1 MFEKEQARSRTH
13 TSAIRNLVAQ
23 ALATGFLST
32 TAEEHLRLL
41 MAAGYD
47 LEDFRAIMDLQ
58 YAAERGQVLQE
69 SRLKLGVSE
78 AVAVA
83 QAS

>member
-1 MFEKEQARSRTH
+1 MFQKEHARSRTQV
-13 TSAIRNLVAQ
+13 SVIRNLVAQ
-23 ALATGFLST
+23 ALATGYLST
-32 TAEEHLRLL
+32 TAEENLRIL

-69 SRLKLGVSE
+69 SRLKLGISQ
-78 AVAVA
+78 AVAIA